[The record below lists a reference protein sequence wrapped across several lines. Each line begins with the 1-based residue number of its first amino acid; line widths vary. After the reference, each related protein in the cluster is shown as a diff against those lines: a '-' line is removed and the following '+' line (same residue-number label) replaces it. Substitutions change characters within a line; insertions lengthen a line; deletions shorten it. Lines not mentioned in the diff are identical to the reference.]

1 MQAIQYHK
9 LAIDLTTVHL
19 TGKTKMKTP
28 ASWHLQIPRAIAET
42 GGDGYSGYSVSYI
55 ASESR
60 QCRLT
65 ISGKVEL
72 GNPRI
77 HRSDRKYL
85 SLPVACILTAY
96 VPTKVYVRIL
106 IQTIYSVTE
115 TSMEYSMDIFLR
127 QKWEDRRLRYGNTSE
142 LPWLELDNKMMD
154 RVWVPDTFFPN
165 EKRARV
171 HDVTV
176 PNKMMHVYKNG
187 TVLYNGYTT
196 DNVIYRWD
204 GPHPVRLNNLEMPHF
219 GAKVADNA
227 FSESCEESFGEN
239 KFACIQGFIQ
249 LDRKMGYYIVQVFVP
264 SILIVVLSWVSF
276 WVDHDAVPARISL
289 GVLTVLTMT
298 TQSSGALQSLPQ
310 VSYVK
315 AIDVWMFT
323 CLIFVFVAL
332 VEYSY
337 VNVVARRALKGHSL
351 ARDRALKLQPD
362 NIKQGDQTGESVGN
376 IAARRVDKLSRL
388 LFPVTFLVF
397 NLVFWIYYSLVS
409 FHTSS
414 SGPSENLEE

>member
-1 MQAIQYHK
+1 MEFDGTIQRGSQADDFVLLQMTIVIGSRMIPG
-9 LAIDLTTVHL
+9 L
-19 TGKTKMKTP
+19 KTSSILLQATLNSLLGLEEGTSGTP
-28 ASWHLQIPRAIAET
+28 ATNRSKYDSSIAP
-42 GGDGYSGYSVSYI
+42 DF
-55 ASESR
+55 
-60 QCRLT
+60 
-65 ISGKVEL
+65 EL
-72 GNPRI
+72 
-77 HRSDRKYL
+77 D
-85 SLPVACILTAY
+85 

-351 ARDRALKLQPD
+351 ARDRSLELQPD
-362 NIKQGDQTGESVGN
+362 NIKQDDQTGESVGN

-388 LFPVTFLVF
+388 LFPVTFLMF
-397 NLVFWIYYSLVS
+397 NLVFWIYYSLIQLVTYRAIAS
-409 FHTSS
+409 T
-414 SGPSENLEE
+414 N